1 MSDPKAVDVPV
12 AVAQPDKLLT
22 STRAMAE
29 KWITA
34 ITGLT
39 GLLGL
44 LGLSGIALGR
54 ETLSDTTGVLQG
66 LLVTFFALAVVAS
79 AVALVA
85 CTGAAYG
92 FPPVPTRFFGG
103 KWAERLAGWEADADR
118 ARQSVK
124 SLWLAMLAGVVA
136 LGFTLA
142 AIRDCLLV
150 TADARL
156 RRSADR
162 LDYVVDPIE
171 LESRR

>member
-44 LGLSGIALGR
+44 SGIAFGR

-66 LLVTFFALAVVAS
+66 LLVPFFALAVVAS

-118 ARQSVK
+118 ARQSVQ

-142 AIRDCLLV
+142 ALV
-150 TADARL
+150 IA
-156 RRSADR
+156 
-162 LDYVVDPIE
+162 VVA
-171 LESRR
+171 